1 MILTTFRWGPAV
13 QGGPPDDTD
22 NEDDYAME
30 HWYTEPDSPPNP
42 PDENPSPLE
51 YLYNRYGYLSVDPT
65 IPAEVI
71 FPFSNATAH
80 RIVGLEVQSGET
92 PKHLNSF
99 ISSILQGQIPIGHCD
114 LSPQSPSNERLPSP
128 ARTWIHNTI
137 FWSNFPA
144 LSTEV
149 HFIFN
154 FNDPRLLVVY
164 DTLSVIQLARAE
176 NTLELI
182 TILKYLLHNG
192 SRFTLL
198 HPATQTLKKP
208 RFAIIT
214 LPIRNKDWKAT
225 LEDYHVYMS
234 RLRTFLLE
242 RPHVVV
248 AAFSRG
254 GIAWRIAQEV
264 LGIDYSIE
272 AVLGV
277 IPEQGSSVN
286 TGRGTY
292 RFHEPDEAE
301 WFYLVGGFELLT
313 GSFDLFQL
321 FALY

>member
-1 MILTTFRWGPAV
+1 MMLTTFRWGPAV

-22 NEDDYAME
+22 NTDDYTME
-30 HWYTEPDSPPNP
+30 HWYTEPESPPNP
-42 PDENPSPLE
+42 PNDNPSPLE
-51 YLYNRYGYLSVDPT
+51 YLYNRYGFLSVDPT

-71 FPFSNATAH
+71 LPFSNATAH

-99 ISSILQGQIPIGHCD
+99 ISSTLQGQLPVGHCD
-114 LSPQSPSNERLPSP
+114 LSPQSPPNEMLPSP
-128 ARTWIHNTI
+128 AKTLIYNTV
-137 FWSNFPA
+137 FWSNLPE

-149 HFIFN
+149 LFIFIS
-154 FNDPRLLVVY
+154 NDPRLLVVH

-182 TILKYLLHNG
+182 TTLKYLLHNG

-198 HPATQTLKKP
+198 HPATHTLKTP
-208 RFAIIT
+208 QFSIIT

-225 LEDYHVYMS
+225 LEDYRVYMS

-242 RPHVVV
+242 RPHLVV

-254 GIAWRIAQEV
+254 GIAWRITQEV
-264 LGIDYSIE
+264 LGIDHSIE
-272 AVLGV
+272 AVLGAA
-277 IPEQGSSVN
+277 PERGKSVN

-292 RFHEPDEAE
+292 WFYEPDEAE

-313 GSFDLFQL
+313 GLSDLFKL